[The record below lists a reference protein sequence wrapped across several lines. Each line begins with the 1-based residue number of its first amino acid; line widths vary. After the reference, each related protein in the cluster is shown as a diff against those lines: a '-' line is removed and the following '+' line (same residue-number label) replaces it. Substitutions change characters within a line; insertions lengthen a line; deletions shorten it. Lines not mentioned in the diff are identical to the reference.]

1 MKTIV
6 QHETYGTI
14 EFEESFWTGKK
25 NLTVNG
31 ERLNKTAKNLFQ
43 TANGE
48 TVTLTGSYLTGSK
61 ITLGG
66 ETIALTPTVK
76 WYEILLSILPLLLVM
91 VWGNSVALCQ
101 IVPVVG
107 GAIGGAISALLSFLN
122 LLIIKGV
129 KPIFLKI
136 LISVVILGA
145 TFGICA
151 GIGAAIV
158 SALT

>member
-25 NLTVNG
+25 NLTING
-31 ERLNKTAKNLFQ
+31 ERLTKTAKNLFQ

-48 TVTLTGSYLTGSK
+48 SVTLTGSYLKGSK

-66 ETIALTPTVK
+66 ETVALTPAVK
-76 WYEILLSILPLLLVM
+76 WYEIVLSILPFILVM

-101 IVPVVG
+101 ILPVVG
-107 GAIGGAISALLSFLN
+107 GAIGGAISGALSFLN
-122 LLIIKGV
+122 VFIIKGV
-129 KPIFLKI
+129 KSIFLKI
-136 LISVVILGA
+136 LISIVILGI

-151 GIGAAIV
+151 GIGAAII